1 MNERVFEGLTGRG
14 KAHEYV
20 PPERRKSEKVPS
32 FGSLHRLQSREEVLF
47 VRSEESYRH
56 ALVFSVSSG
65 IISRKLLLCQL

>member
-14 KAHEYV
+14 KAHECV
-20 PPERRKSEKVPS
+20 PSERKESEKVPS
-32 FGSLHRLQSREEVLF
+32 FRSLHRLQPREEVLC

-65 IISRKLLLCQL
+65 HYKP